1 MHYAEVVMGRWK
13 QELFTFERETY
24 LEYLDTD
31 KMRGKVEQIYL
42 KYFDAAKMRGKV
54 GTLIRDK
61 MNRLHVLTYYRL
73 KEHHEL

>member
-13 QELFTFERETY
+13 KEFIIFQREIY

-31 KMRGKVEQIYL
+31 KMGGKVEKIYL

-54 GTLIRDK
+54 GKLIRDK
-61 MNRLHVLTYYRL
+61 MNRLHVLHYHRL
-73 KEHHEL
+73 KEHHKS